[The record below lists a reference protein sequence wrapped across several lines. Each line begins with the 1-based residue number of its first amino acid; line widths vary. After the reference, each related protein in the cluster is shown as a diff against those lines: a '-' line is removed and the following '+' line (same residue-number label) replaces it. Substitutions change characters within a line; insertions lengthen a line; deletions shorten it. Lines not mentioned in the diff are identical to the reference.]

1 MTLKNPYYKTKL
13 FLFINLI
20 FILSACSEP
29 DYRLVDGGSG
39 KVDDFLG
46 KWLIVNYWADWCPP
60 CIKEMPELENF
71 YNDNKSQ
78 ALVLTYNFDRLE
90 GEELENQILRFG
102 VNVPS
107 ILNDPGV
114 LFGWATP
121 PSLPATYVLDP
132 EGKLIHTLIGP
143 QTQESLEALIG
154 L

>member
-1 MTLKNPYYKTKL
+1 M
-13 FLFINLI
+13 
-20 FILSACSEP
+20 
-29 DYRLVDGGSG
+29 
-39 KVDDFLG
+39 DDFLG

-71 YNDNKSQ
+71 YNDNKAQ

-90 GEELENQILRFG
+90 GEELENQIIRFG

-107 ILNDPGV
+107 ILNDPGA
-114 LFGWATP
+114 LFGWESP

>member
-1 MTLKNPYYKTKL
+1 MKFKLPLTLFCL
-13 FLFINLI
+13 FLVSCEKGDIEI
-20 FILSACSEP
+20 FDSRPIFSSSL
-29 DYRLVDGGSG
+29 SG
-39 KVDDFLG
+39 KWVL
-46 KWLIVNYWADWCPP
+46 VNYWADWCPP

-71 YNDNKSQ
+71 YNDNKTQ

-90 GEELENQILRFG
+90 GEELENQIIRFG

-114 LFGWATP
+114 LFGWESP

-143 QTQESLEALIG
+143 QTQESLETLIG
-154 L
+154 LSK

>member
-1 MTLKNPYYKTKL
+1 MNLSKL
-13 FLFINLI
+13 FIAYCKKNNLEIN
-20 FILSACSEP
+20 S
-29 DYRLVDGGSG
+29 YQLVIID
-39 KVDDFLG
+39 
-46 KWLIVNYWADWCPP
+46 
-60 CIKEMPELENF
+60 ELESF
-71 YNDNKSQ
+71 YNDNKGQ

-90 GEELENQILRFG
+90 GEELENQIIRFG

-114 LFGWATP
+114 LFGWESP